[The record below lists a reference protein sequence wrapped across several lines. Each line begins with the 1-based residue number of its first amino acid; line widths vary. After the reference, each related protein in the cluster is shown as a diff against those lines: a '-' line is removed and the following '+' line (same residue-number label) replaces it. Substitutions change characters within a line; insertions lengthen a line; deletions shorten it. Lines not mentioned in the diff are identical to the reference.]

1 MNKRQRKKQKKSLE
15 EENERL
21 RRENAELERQ
31 RDQLERRKDQL
42 EKELGRLEARIA
54 KLEGRVRQNSQN
66 SSMPPSSDPPFAPAR
81 PPKPRSGRNPGGQ
94 PGHKGHQRELVPPE
108 RVNKTIPVKPEQC
121 RGCKAKLS
129 GEDPAPRRHQVTE
142 IPKIIPH
149 VTEYQLHALTCSK
162 CYVVTAAVLPKG
174 VASGA
179 FGPHAVAIV
188 SLLTSFY
195 HLGRREAA
203 AAMLDLFGVKMA
215 LGSVTACERITSAA
229 LEAPVAEAQAY
240 VKEQKVKHGD
250 ETSWYEGVS
259 RKKVWIWVLFTT
271 QVTVFLVRASRG
283 TVIAKELLGE
293 AFGVLVTDR
302 WCAYTWWPLR
312 WRQLCWAH
320 LKRHFQAF
328 SEERGEAKRIGLAL
342 LDEEKLL
349 FSWWHR
355 VRDGTLAR
363 SSFQNYVVALRR
375 RVEALLRKGSRCGHP
390 KTEGMC
396 REILKLAPAM
406 WTFVRLE
413 GVEPTN
419 NCAERAI
426 RRFVLWRKICF
437 GTHSAAG
444 SRFAE
449 RMMTVACTLRQQGR
463 NVVDYVTNSV
473 AAAQRGE
480 NPQSLLPATAQTA

>member
-1 MNKRQRKKQKKSLE
+1 MRQRLLKKRASQTPRLGQ
-15 EENERL
+15 ENARL
-21 RRENAELERQ
+21 RR
-31 RDQLERRKDQL
+31 KII
-42 EKELGRLEARIA
+42 RLEARIDD
-54 KLEGRVRQNSQN
+54 LEARLRQNSGN
-66 SSMPPSSDPPFAPAR
+66 SSKSPSSDPPSMPAA
-81 PPKPRSGRNPGGQ
+81 PPKSGSGRKPGGQ
-94 PGHKGHQRELVPPE
+94 PGHKGHKRELVPPE

-129 GEDPAPRRHQVTE
+129 GEDPAPYRHQVTE
-142 IPKIIPH
+142 IPKIIAH
-149 VTEYQLHALTCSK
+149 VTEYQLHALTCAK
-162 CYVVTAAVLPKG
+162 CHVVTTGVLPKG
-174 VASGA
+174 VPTGA
-179 FGPHAVAIV
+179 FGPHVVAIA
-188 SLLTSFY
+188 SLLTGFY
-195 HLGRREAA
+195 HLGRRTAE

-215 LGSVTACERITSAA
+215 LGSVTTCEQIASAT

-250 ETSWYEGVS
+250 ETSWYEGIG
-259 RKKVWIWVLFTT
+259 RTKVWIWTAYT
-271 QVTVFLVRASRG
+271 AQVTVFLIRASRG

-328 SEERGEAKRIGLAL
+328 SEERGEVKRIGLAL
-342 LDEEKLL
+342 LKEQQLL
-349 FSWWHR
+349 FEWWHR

-363 SSFQNYVVALRR
+363 SSFRTYVIPLRR
-375 RVEALLRKGSRCGHP
+375 RVETLLKNGSGCGHQ

-419 NCAERAI
+419 NSAERAV
-426 RRFVLWRKICF
+426 RRFVIWRKTSF
-437 GTHSAAG
+437 GTHSQAG

-449 RMMTVACTLRQQGR
+449 RMMTVVCTLRQQNS
-463 NVVDYVTNSV
+463 NVVDYLTSSV
-473 AAAQRGE
+473 EAAMRGQS
-480 NPQSLLPATAQTA
+480 PQSILPRAI